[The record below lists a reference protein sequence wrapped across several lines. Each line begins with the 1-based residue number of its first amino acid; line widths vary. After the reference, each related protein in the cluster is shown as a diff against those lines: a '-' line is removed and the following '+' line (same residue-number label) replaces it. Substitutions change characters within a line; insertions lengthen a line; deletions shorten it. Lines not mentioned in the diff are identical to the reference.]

1 MTLVKYCDGTYTT
14 YVILT
19 KTLVLGAFYGPLAIV
34 LTFFHCQKKSNR
46 TKIMVFRYH
55 LKSAAE
61 IYSILQFQ
69 RRRVNHIYLIYSCIT

>member
-19 KTLVLGAFYGPLAIV
+19 KTLVFGAFYGPLAIV

-46 TKIMVFRYH
+46 TKIMVFSYH
-55 LKSAAE
+55 LKSAAKIRIWHSAVSKAQGE
-61 IYSILQFQ
+61 SYISNL
-69 RRRVNHIYLIYSCIT
+69 